1 MSVCLQSTPTRS
13 TCGVQVLVHEATGR
27 QYGAC
32 FNHLSAAEKDEYLG
46 YTRRLLQSLVERIAP
61 RDPERWEA
69 RAPVGG
75 RQVSA
80 ARARQLWMTLRQLDR
95 AVGDN
100 SLPRAVKAKTMVA
113 SVFSPRTVDAFLEQ
127 AVDGRY
133 RDDPRSGR
141 LSWST
146 RATLRDCLK
155 ILGTAAGYDL
165 VLPAVYR
172 ERLDLKPPVPAA
184 QRVALYRKLAD
195 LAAAGPLERD
205 GIVMTPVERAR
216 LLALVAVVIDTATR
230 SGELALMN
238 VADLAEGESAV
249 RVRRRPQNAAHL
261 PEVEEV
267 CPLREGSQVAVRR
280 WLKARS
286 TLFEHVEG
294 GRSALWVS
302 QFPNQWGPGGMPL
315 RPQGIQRAYARG
327 IVVLNGLM
335 AGEYGWE
342 PLPGT
347 LEQLRR
353 SVELERAGSDD

>member
-1 MSVCLQSTPTRS
+1 MSKATAGAGPGGLRH
-13 TCGVQVLVHEATGR
+13 LVA
-27 QYGAC
+27 
-32 FNHLSAAEKDEYLG
+32 LAE
-46 YTRRLLQSLVERIAP
+46 RVAP
-61 RDPERWEA
+61 RDPARWDRREG
-69 RAPVGG
+69 VGG

-80 ARARQLWMTLRQLDR
+80 ARARQVWMTVAQLDR
-95 AVGDN
+95 AAAAGDL
-100 SLPRAVKAKTMVA
+100 SRRSKTDLRIL
-113 SVFSPRTVDAFLEQ
+113 FSPRTVDTFLDR

-133 RDDPRSGR
+133 RDDPRGGE
-141 LSWST
+141 LSWSSL
-146 RATLRDCLK
+146 ATLRDCLK

-165 VLPAVYR
+165 VLPRVYR
-172 ERLDLKPPVPAA
+172 ERLDLKAPIPAA
-184 QRVALYRKLAD
+184 QRIALYRKLAD

-280 WLKARS
+280 WLQARA
-286 TLFEHVEG
+286 TLFDHVEG

-353 SVELERAGSDD
+353 SVEMEREADG